1 MNEIPASVRI
11 LWGVTA
17 FLGGGL
23 LVLLLYR
30 KSYRVFPTF
39 FVYVLF
45 DFLQCFVLYTS
56 YRFWGF
62 RSSVSSQIAW
72 GTQGVVMTA
81 RAAAVAQICQRVL
94 AEYRGVWALAKRLL
108 ILTAVGVLLVS
119 LALASGGAQVA
130 GVNWH
135 GGMQLSV

>member
-45 DFLQCFVLYTS
+45 DFLQCFVLYAS

-62 RSSVSSQIAW
+62 KSSVSSQIAW
-72 GTQGVVMTA
+72 GTQSVVMTA

-94 AEYRGVWALAKRLL
+94 AKYRGVWALAKRLL
-108 ILTAVGVLLVS
+108 ILTAVVLFLDS
-119 LALASGGAQVA
+119 RAIARGG
-130 GVNWH
+130 WH
-135 GGMQLSV
+135 MVGFHCACGL

>member
-30 KSYRVFPTF
+30 KSYRVFSTF

-62 RSSVSSQIAW
+62 RSSFSSQIAW

-81 RAAAVAQICQRVL
+81 RPAAAAQICQHVL
-94 AEYRGVWALAKRLL
+94 PKYPHVWPLPTRLL
-108 ILTAVGVLLVS
+108 
-119 LALASGGAQVA
+119 
-130 GVNWH
+130 
-135 GGMQLSV
+135 